1 MEEVTLES
9 LAKRVAALE
18 TQLAARPAEA
28 RPDDW
33 WSVVGMFAG
42 SEFHDSVVAEGA
54 AIRQAERDAIAR
66 EDGGNAAGGPTG
78 DQQGA
83 A

>member
-1 MEEVTLES
+1 MDEVTLES
-9 LAKRVAALE
+9 LAARVAALE
-18 TQLAARPAEA
+18 AQLAARPAGPG
-28 RPDDW
+28 PDDW
-33 WSVVGMFAG
+33 WSAVGMFAD
-42 SEFHDSVVAEGA
+42 SEFHEQVVAEGA

-66 EDGGNAAGGPTG
+66 EDAEKAAAEPSG